1 MSFWTPATLLR
12 RLRNPA
18 LLGHRVEEDKTREGR
33 RSRSVLDASGE
44 PIRVAPAIFTDEE
57 FAGLQEALDRK
68 AKRQPPRRRG
78 GTTQFAGVLVRAD
91 CSGNMTV
98 QTTRNK
104 KRVYTYLRCARCR
117 NGRMRAPDSSRYT
130 GGWRGGRPEGA
141 RGAARTDAE
150 VRSGDRCG
158 PGIPVQVGSDRP
170 GKQPQSALGGG
181 RPGGDGRRPAACGRH
196 LRGAAD
202 AGSRHTGTLRGSGT
216 RSPRRRTRATGRAEE
231 SPSAP

>member
-1 MSFWTPATLLR
+1 M
-12 RLRNPA
+12 RNPA
-18 LLGHRVEEDKTREGR
+18 LLGHRVAEDKTREGR

-57 FAGLQEALDRK
+57 FAGLQEALDRR

-170 GKQPQSALGGG
+170 GKELPNRVVKPL
-181 RPGGDGRRPAACGRH
+181 P
-196 LRGAAD
+196 
-202 AGSRHTGTLRGSGT
+202 
-216 RSPRRRTRATGRAEE
+216 
-231 SPSAP
+231 